1 MKTTINLNGQ
11 EIEISAKLIATGVN
25 FPNSDNKTKHNRFF
39 ISITDEKERRG
50 IGFNFYD
57 SQHNYT
63 NNIQMLS
70 VSELIN
76 TVECFLSD
84 AYFAENN
91 FADFCSELGY
101 EQTDK
106 NAKRIYKLCEEA
118 NEKSKIF
125 FNSEVWECLNA
136 IKEINN

>member
-1 MKTTINLNGQ
+1 MKTKINLNGQ
-11 EIEISAKLIATGVN
+11 EIEISAKLIAQGVN
-25 FPNSDNKTKHNRFF
+25 FPNCDAKTKHNRFF
-39 ISITDEKERRG
+39 ISLTDDKTQRG

-57 SQHNYT
+57 SQQNHT
-63 NNIQMLS
+63 NNIQVLS
-70 VSELIN
+70 VSELID

-106 NAKRIYKLCEEA
+106 NAKRVYKLCEQA
-118 NEKSKIF
+118 NEKAKIF
-125 FNSEVWECLNA
+125 FNSEVWECLNSVR
-136 IKEINN
+136 EIQ